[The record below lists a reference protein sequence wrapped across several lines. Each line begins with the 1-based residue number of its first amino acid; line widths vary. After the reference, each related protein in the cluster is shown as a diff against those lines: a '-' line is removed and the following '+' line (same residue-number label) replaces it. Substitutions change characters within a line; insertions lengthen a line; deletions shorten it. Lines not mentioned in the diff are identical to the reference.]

1 MRRIGRYRYIP
12 SVHIV
17 LDCVVLPRS
26 IHIEVMLTLSSV
38 FTSSSNGADMGNG
51 SAREPPVLSIPL
63 KPQNCPRKRPFS
75 NATRRDSDQCEN
87 FFWGVA
93 DFLSWHSHLLKA
105 VAYMTIDERRGS
117 VETRRPGRQHF
128 HGHRRPVVPLLLLT
142 SSPSARA
149 GSHAIDFRFFRDL
162 RGIERAGR
170 EGAACRGAC
179 RTSRKARQKRVGVRR
194 GASLPRPAHLTPEV
208 GHSGK
213 AESATRGQRPKLLD
227 VQRSCQG
234 WFMVPLATTT
244 TTPVCEARG
253 A

>member
-38 FTSSSNGADMGNG
+38 FTLSSNGADMGNG

-75 NATRRDSDQCEN
+75 NATRPDSDQCEN

-93 DFLSWHSHLLKA
+93 HFLSWHSHLLKA

-128 HGHRRPVVPLLLLT
+128 HGHRRPVVPLLLCLLLLLHGRARMRSISVSFVT
-142 SSPSARA
+142 FAVSSELGEKALRA
-149 GSHAIDFRFFRDL
+149 EAHAGPR
-162 RGIERAGR
+162 ERQGR
-170 EGAACRGAC
+170 NAWVC
-179 RTSRKARQKRVGVRR
+179 V
-194 GASLPRPAHLTPEV
+194 EV
-208 GHSGK
+208 
-213 AESATRGQRPKLLD
+213 LLFL
-227 VQRSCQG
+227 VQR
-234 WFMVPLATTT
+234 T
-244 TTPVCEARG
+244 
-253 A
+253 